1 MEQRAAIESLRE
13 RFEALSSTENAHGRG
28 SAKIAEGLADIM
40 GEMRAEEADA
50 IRLDVIVRGL
60 SGLADFLS
68 ATQTETPPPT
78 SKPAPTG
85 VPAGLEQ
92 FVEAFQQ
99 EASRRLTGLSIA
111 MMGIFSEQGS
121 EEALQQS
128 TSHLHAIRGG
138 AAMLGLKPVAE
149 VTGTMEQV
157 LVAMRKVEPSKRAW
171 PTKTLL
177 RGYALIEDA
186 AREKGARI
194 NEVQADE
201 IVTELRK
208 TLGELGQTRQTG
220 SGERRQEPVTEASP
234 ASDEPSVDAAREAR
248 AATGGGVELPEI
260 PPVLEGGAA
269 EQTDVEDGPDAE
281 VLEQRILVVDDVPT
295 IAASVGFILSD
306 LEVPIDIAEN
316 GEEALQM
323 LQEQAY
329 SLVISD
335 VDMPRMDGVAL
346 TRMVRSTA
354 GLDHIPV
361 ILLTSLDHPESRE
374 AGLKAGAIDY
384 LIKGA
389 IGGGELV
396 NRVREILTVA
406 PYVERQEPT
415 RKLRILVAEDTETV
429 AASIAFVLSEG
440 PYDIVLATDGKDALS
455 RIKQSA
461 FDLLITDMQMPY
473 MSGTELVR
481 AVRGLGTFD
490 NLPIVMLTSVQEE
503 EEIAQAVSAGVNRYL
518 IKGEIAGGKL
528 LNLVEELL
536 AADNEALGV

>member
-1 MEQRAAIESLRE
+1 MDQRAAIDRLRE
-13 RFEALSSTENAHGRG
+13 RFEALSEPESAHSEG
-28 SAKIAEGLADIM
+28 SAKIAQGLSEII
-40 GEMRAEEADA
+40 GELDEDGTDA
-50 IRLDVIVRGL
+50 TRVDVIVRGL

-68 ATQTETPPPT
+68 ARQAA
-78 SKPAPTG
+78 SVKAPTKAKASG
-85 VPAGLEQ
+85 GAAAGLEQ

-111 MMGIFSEQGS
+111 MMGIFSEHGS

-157 LVAMRKVEPSKRAW
+157 LVAMRKVEPGKRAW

-194 NEVQADE
+194 DEVQADE
-201 IVTELRK
+201 IVQELRK
-208 TLGELGQTRQTG
+208 TLGELGQTRQAGESKSGAAVLMPAKQASTG
-220 SGERRQEPVTEASP
+220 PNAAEKAPEQAKSTE
-234 ASDEPSVDAAREAR
+234 EDAA
-248 AATGGGVELPEI
+248 PEI
-260 PPVLEGGAA
+260 PAEIEGVA
-269 EQTDVEDGPDAE
+269 EVTDVEDGPAPE
-281 VLEQRILVVDDVPT
+281 VLEQRILVVDDIPT
-295 IAASVGFILSD
+295 IAASVGFLLSD

-346 TRMVRSTA
+346 TRMVRSTP

-361 ILLTSLDHPESRE
+361 ILLTSLDHPEQRE

-384 LIKGA
+384 LIKGS

-396 NRVREILTVA
+396 NRVQEILTVA
-406 PYVERQEPT
+406 PYVERQET
-415 RKLRILVAEDTETV
+415 VRKQRILVAEDTETV

-455 RIKQSA
+455 RIKQA
-461 FDLLITDMQMPY
+461 EYDLLITDMQMPY

-490 NLPIVMLTSVQEE
+490 DLPIVMLTSVQEE

-536 AADNEALGV
+536 AADREALDV

>member
-1 MEQRAAIESLRE
+1 MDQRAAIDTLRE
-13 RFEALSSTENAHGRG
+13 RFEALSEPESAHSEG
-28 SAKIAEGLADIM
+28 SAKIAQGLADII
-40 GEMRAEEADA
+40 GELDDEGADA
-50 IRLDVIVRGL
+50 TRLDVIVRGL

-68 ATQTETPPPT
+68 ARQAATTRTPTRPKA
-78 SKPAPTG
+78 SSGAA
-85 VPAGLEQ
+85 AGLEQ

-111 MMGIFSEQGS
+111 MMGIFSEHGS

-157 LVAMRKVEPSKRAW
+157 LVAMRKVEPAKRAW

-194 NEVQADE
+194 DEVQSDE
-201 IVTELRK
+201 IVQELRK
-208 TLGELGQTRQTG
+208 TLGELGQTRQAGETK
-220 SGERRQEPVTEASP
+220 SGAAVLVP
-234 ASDEPSVDAAREAR
+234 AKRAVLPGAAETAPGADAKAE
-248 AATGGGVELPEI
+248 EIPEI
-260 PPVLEGGAA
+260 PAEVEGVA
-269 EQTDVEDGPDAE
+269 EITDVEDGPAPE
-281 VLEQRILVVDDVPT
+281 VLEQRILVVDDIPT
-295 IAASVGFILSD
+295 IAASVGFLLSD

-346 TRMVRSTA
+346 TRMVRSTP

-361 ILLTSLDHPESRE
+361 ILLTSLDHPEQRE
-374 AGLKAGAIDY
+374 TGLKAGAIDY
-384 LIKGA
+384 LIKGS

-396 NRVREILTVA
+396 NRVQEILTVA
-406 PYVERQEPT
+406 PYVERQET
-415 RKLRILVAEDTETV
+415 VRKQRILVAEDTETV

-455 RIKQSA
+455 RIKQA
-461 FDLLITDMQMPY
+461 DYDLLITDMQMPY

-490 NLPIVMLTSVQEE
+490 ALPIVMLTSVQDE

-536 AADNEALGV
+536 AADREALGV

>member
-1 MEQRAAIESLRE
+1 MDQRAAIDTLRA
-13 RFEALSSTENAHGRG
+13 RFEALSEPESAHSEG
-28 SAKIAEGLADIM
+28 SAKIAQGLADII
-40 GEMRAEEADA
+40 GELDDEGADA
-50 IRLDVIVRGL
+50 TRLDVIVRGL

-68 ATQTETPPPT
+68 ARQAAS
-78 SKPAPTG
+78 SKAPAKVKASG
-85 VPAGLEQ
+85 GAAAGLEQ

-111 MMGIFSEQGS
+111 MMGIFSEHGS

-194 NEVQADE
+194 DEVQADE
-201 IVTELRK
+201 IVQELRK
-208 TLGELGQTRQTG
+208 TLGELGQTRQAG
-220 SGERRQEPVTEASP
+220 ESKSGAAVLVPAKQASGAKTSPEAG
-234 ASDEPSVDAAREAR
+234 AEADE
-248 AATGGGVELPEI
+248 VEEI
-260 PPVLEGGAA
+260 PAEIEGVA
-269 EQTDVEDGPDAE
+269 EVTDVEDGPAPE
-281 VLEQRILVVDDVPT
+281 VLEQRILVVDDIPT
-295 IAASVGFILSD
+295 IAASVGFLLSD

-346 TRMVRSTA
+346 TRMVRSTP

-361 ILLTSLDHPESRE
+361 ILLTSLDHPEQRE

-384 LIKGA
+384 LIKGS

-396 NRVREILTVA
+396 NRVQEILTVA
-406 PYVERQEPT
+406 PYVERQET
-415 RKLRILVAEDTETV
+415 VRKQRILVAEDTETV

-455 RIKQSA
+455 RIKQA
-461 FDLLITDMQMPY
+461 DYDLLITDMQMPY

-490 NLPIVMLTSVQEE
+490 DLPIVMLTSVQDE

-536 AADNEALGV
+536 AADRESLGV

>member
-1 MEQRAAIESLRE
+1 MDQRAAIDTLRA
-13 RFEALSSTENAHGRG
+13 RFEALSEPESAHSEG
-28 SAKIAEGLADIM
+28 SAKIAQGLADII
-40 GEMRAEEADA
+40 GELDDEGADA
-50 IRLDVIVRGL
+50 TRLDVIVRGL

-68 ATQTETPPPT
+68 ARQAAS
-78 SKPAPTG
+78 SKAPAKVKASG
-85 VPAGLEQ
+85 GAAAGLEQ

-111 MMGIFSEQGS
+111 MMGIFSEHGS

-194 NEVQADE
+194 DEMQADE
-201 IVTELRK
+201 IVQELRK
-208 TLGELGQTRQTG
+208 TLGELGQTRQAG
-220 SGERRQEPVTEASP
+220 ESKSGAAVLVPAKQASGAKTSPEAG
-234 ASDEPSVDAAREAR
+234 AEANEV
-248 AATGGGVELPEI
+248 AEI
-260 PPVLEGGAA
+260 PAEIEGVA
-269 EQTDVEDGPDAE
+269 EVTDVEDGPAPE
-281 VLEQRILVVDDVPT
+281 VLEQRILVVDDIPT
-295 IAASVGFILSD
+295 IAASVGFLLSD

-346 TRMVRSTA
+346 TRMVRSTP

-361 ILLTSLDHPESRE
+361 ILLTSLDHPEQRE

-384 LIKGA
+384 LIKGS

-396 NRVREILTVA
+396 NRVQEILTVA
-406 PYVERQEPT
+406 PYVERQET
-415 RKLRILVAEDTETV
+415 VRKQRILVAEDTETV

-455 RIKQSA
+455 RIKQA
-461 FDLLITDMQMPY
+461 DYDLLITDMQMPY

-490 NLPIVMLTSVQEE
+490 DLPIVMLTSVQDE

-536 AADNEALGV
+536 AADRESLGV

>member
-1 MEQRAAIESLRE
+1 MDQRAAIDTLRA
-13 RFEALSSTENAHGRG
+13 RFEALSEPESAHSEG
-28 SAKIAEGLADIM
+28 SAKIAQGLADII
-40 GEMRAEEADA
+40 GELDDEGADA
-50 IRLDVIVRGL
+50 TRLDVIVRGL

-68 ATQTETPPPT
+68 ARQAAS
-78 SKPAPTG
+78 SKAPG
-85 VPAGLEQ
+85 KAKANGGAAAGLEQ

-111 MMGIFSEQGS
+111 MMGIFSEHGS

-157 LVAMRKVEPSKRAW
+157 LVAMRKVEPGKRAW

-194 NEVQADE
+194 DEVQADE
-201 IVTELRK
+201 IVQELRK
-208 TLGELGQTRQTG
+208 TLGELGQTRQAG
-220 SGERRQEPVTEASP
+220 ESKSGAAVLVPAKQGAVAKTSPEAG
-234 ASDEPSVDAAREAR
+234 AEADEV
-248 AATGGGVELPEI
+248 LEI
-260 PPVLEGGAA
+260 PAEIEGVA
-269 EQTDVEDGPDAE
+269 EVTDVEDGPAPE
-281 VLEQRILVVDDVPT
+281 VLEQRILVVDDIPT
-295 IAASVGFILSD
+295 IAASVGFLLSD

-346 TRMVRSTA
+346 TRMVRSTP

-361 ILLTSLDHPESRE
+361 ILLTSLDHPEQRE

-384 LIKGA
+384 LIKGS

-396 NRVREILTVA
+396 NRVQEILTVA
-406 PYVERQEPT
+406 PYVERQET
-415 RKLRILVAEDTETV
+415 VRKQRILVAEDTETV

-455 RIKQSA
+455 RIKQA
-461 FDLLITDMQMPY
+461 DYDLLITDMQMPY

-490 NLPIVMLTSVQEE
+490 DLPIVMLTSVQDE

-536 AADNEALGV
+536 AADRESLGV